1 MMLIFISF
9 LLLLTVDGILST
21 ANNNVDITC
30 PRVEVICARKECYS
44 SPFYFKAQ
52 ISDGAPNQK
61 VSYQW
66 SITSGRIVNGQG
78 TSSIKAVAN
87 DSHSITATVEVQ
99 GLPAECGQAIASLSV
114 ITEPAPPVEEIDE
127 FGSLPLET
135 IKSRLD
141 KLAYQLRSRPGA
153 RGYILSSG
161 KWSLSGRAQKYLL
174 TEHGLESGR
183 VVYVQR
189 KTKRPLMIRLYI
201 VPAGANPPGM

>member
-1 MMLIFISF
+1 MPIFISF

-21 ANNNVDITC
+21 AKNNVDITC

-44 SPFYFKAQ
+44 SPFYFKVQ
-52 ISDGAPNQK
+52 ISDRAPNQK

-66 SITSGRIVNGQG
+66 SITSGRIVIGQG

-87 DSHSITATVEVQ
+87 DSHNITATV
-99 GLPAECGQAIASLSV
+99 
-114 ITEPAPPVEEIDE
+114 
-127 FGSLPLET
+127 
-135 IKSRLD
+135 
-141 KLAYQLRSRPGA
+141 RSQPGA

>member
-1 MMLIFISF
+1 M
-9 LLLLTVDGILST
+9 
-21 ANNNVDITC
+21 
-30 PRVEVICARKECYS
+30 ICARKECYS
-44 SPFYFKAQ
+44 SPFYFKVQ

-87 DSHSITATVEVQ
+87 DSHNITATVEVQ

-114 ITEPAPPVEEIDE
+114 ITEPARPVQQIDE
-127 FGSLPLET
+127 FGSLPLEK

-141 KLAYQLRSRPGA
+141 KLAYQLRSQPGA